1 MKYWS
6 KFSWLT
12 ASLSTPTISFITFF
26 VSIVA
31 LSFIILPFISV
42 AVPLFTETIL
52 FSVLIFLG
60 GLVI

>member
-6 KFSWLT
+6 KFSWLA

-52 FSVLIFLG
+52 SSVLIFLG